1 MAEARLRD
9 SVDGFAH
16 FLGELVAALDPAE
29 GWYGVFARRDP
40 EGLRACLEGREVPP
54 WDVVESLLHDL
65 SGRLG
70 EQAAAEA
77 GVRARE
83 LHGAA
88 AAAYDALTG
97 GPGALRGRL
106 DAMLDELH
114 HATGRERELRAAL
127 KEADPATDVAALDG
141 ELAWVAD
148 DVARARARVREL
160 QQRME
165 GSAETAPAPDAGS
178 PHDPAP
184 DAGSPYVSA
193 PDAGT
198 PYDPASH
205 AGASYGPGDEAV
217 APYGTAD
224 QALAPYEFPAEDSE
238 EARPEESRVAR
249 RRPGGAR
256 FAGLDPSEDGAES
269 GASVAPP
276 APRGARFAG
285 AQEDG
290 EGRKSAKEGKEAAA
304 GSGSGPAPSLAGL
317 PPQTSQAVSSAV
329 SHLAELRAAGRGGEA
344 HAVLCAAARR
354 PAEELPHIAAE
365 LERTGLAAD
374 VATLLWEVACLPPEP
389 LAAAAGA
396 LAAAG
401 RVQDCVSLLRQ
412 GVARPVGEVG
422 DAALA
427 LRQAGRTAEARELLA
442 AMVRAR
448 TSEEAAG
455 LAAATDAPEIL
466 LPLLLEAAERVSEHR
481 RRDLVHALRTAGVS
495 DRLIGVR

>member
-9 SVDGFAH
+9 SVDAFAH
-16 FLGELVAALDPAE
+16 FLGELTAALHPAE

-65 SGRLG
+65 AGRRG

-77 GVRARE
+77 GARARE

-88 AAAYDALTG
+88 AAAYDVLTG
-97 GPGALRGRL
+97 GPAALRDRF

-127 KEADPATDVAALDG
+127 QQADAATDTAALEG
-141 ELAWVAD
+141 ELAWIAD
-148 DVARARARVREL
+148 DVARARARVREIR
-160 QQRME
+160 QRMAD
-165 GSAETAPAPDAGS
+165 GAASADTAAP
-178 PHDPAP
+178 P
-184 DAGSPYVSA
+184 
-193 PDAGT
+193 
-198 PYDPASH
+198 PASGAH
-205 AGASYGPGDEAV
+205 APYGSCPPGAGVV

-224 QALAPYEFPAEDSE
+224 EALAPYEDPAGDPAVESADDL
-238 EARPEESRVAR
+238 AGRRAPEG
-249 RRPGGAR
+249 PGTSGSTPS
-256 FAGLDPSEDGAES
+256 AGFRENE
-269 GASVAPP
+269 
-276 APRGARFAG
+276 
-285 AQEDG
+285 
-290 EGRKSAKEGKEAAA
+290 EGRKPAKEGEWSAA
-304 GSGSGPAPSLAGL
+304 GSDSGPAAAPSDF
-317 PPQTSQAVSSAV
+317 PQQSSQAVTSAV

-354 PAEELPHIAAE
+354 PAEELPRIAAE
-365 LERTGLAAD
+365 LERAGLAAD

-455 LAAATDAPEIL
+455 LAATTDAPEVL
-466 LPLLLEAAERVSEHR
+466 LPLLVEAADRVSEHR

>member
-9 SVDGFAH
+9 SVDAFAH
-16 FLGELVAALDPAE
+16 FLGELTAALHPAE

-65 SGRLG
+65 AGRRG

-77 GVRARE
+77 GARARE

-88 AAAYDALTG
+88 AAAYDVLTG
-97 GPGALRGRL
+97 GPAALRARF

-127 KEADPATDVAALDG
+127 QQADAATDTAALEG
-141 ELAWVAD
+141 ELAWIAD
-148 DVARARARVREL
+148 DVARARARVREIR
-160 QQRME
+160 QRMAD
-165 GSAETAPAPDAGS
+165 SATSATSATSAASADSTASADTTAPP
-178 PHDPAP
+178 
-184 DAGSPYVSA
+184 
-193 PDAGT
+193 
-198 PYDPASH
+198 PASGAH
-205 AGASYGPGDEAV
+205 APYGSYAPGAGAV

-224 QALAPYEFPAEDSE
+224 EALAPYEDPA
-238 EARPEESRVAR
+238 
-249 RRPGGAR
+249 G
-256 FAGLDPSEDGAES
+256 DPAAES
-269 GASVAPP
+269 ADDLAGRRAPEGP
-276 APRGARFAG
+276 GTSGSIPSAG
-285 AQEDG
+285 FRENE
-290 EGRKSAKEGKEAAA
+290 EGRNPAKEGEWSAV
-304 GSGSGPAPSLAGL
+304 GRDSGPAAA
-317 PPQTSQAVSSAV
+317 PPDFPQQSSQAVTNAV

-354 PAEELPHIAAE
+354 PAEELPRIAAE
-365 LERTGLAAD
+365 LERAGLAAD

-455 LAAATDAPEIL
+455 LAATTDAPEVL
-466 LPLLLEAAERVSEHR
+466 LPLLVEAADRVSEHR

>member
-70 EQAAAEA
+70 EQAAAETGA
-77 GVRARE
+77 RARE
-83 LHGAA
+83 LHAAA
-88 AAAYDALTG
+88 AAAYDTLTG

-106 DAMLDELH
+106 DAMLDELR

-141 ELAWVAD
+141 ELAWIAD

-160 QQRME
+160 QQRMQ
-165 GSAETAPAPDAGS
+165 GSTEAATAQ
-178 PHDPAP
+178 
-184 DAGSPYVSA
+184 
-193 PDAGT
+193 DAGT
-198 PYDPASH
+198 PYGPASH
-205 AGASYGPGDEAV
+205 AGTSYDSGDEAV

-224 QALAPYEFPAEDSE
+224 QALAPYEFPAEGSE
-238 EARPEESRVAR
+238 EARPEESRAAR
-249 RRPGGAR
+249 RSPGGAR
-256 FAGLDPSEDGAES
+256 FAGLDPSAEGTEGGAP
-269 GASVAPP
+269 VAPP

-290 EGRKSAKEGKEAAA
+290 GGRKSAKEGKEAAA
-304 GSGSGPAPSLAGL
+304 GSGSGPASSLSGL
-317 PPQTSQAVSSAV
+317 PPQASQAVTSAV

-455 LAAATDAPEIL
+455 LAAATDAPEVL
-466 LPLLLEAAERVSEHR
+466 LPLLLDAADRVSEHR